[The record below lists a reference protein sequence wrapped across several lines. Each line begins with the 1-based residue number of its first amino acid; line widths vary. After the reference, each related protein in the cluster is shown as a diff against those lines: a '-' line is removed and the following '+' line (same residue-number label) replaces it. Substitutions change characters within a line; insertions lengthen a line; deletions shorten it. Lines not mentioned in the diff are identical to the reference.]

1 MILESVRIISDW
13 LQDATYGVNAK
24 LALMSAAGLLD
35 GSDTKPADIV
45 TFIEETNDAR
55 LARGRVPELPAQLPC
70 LAVLQSGEVVVPAVV
85 GTTYFDADV
94 TIAIW
99 YVARDKDS
107 NDGRQDAMYTIR
119 AIRQSLHE
127 LFKPANSAS
136 RVRGKVQMFP
146 TGEVTVPPLFT
157 MQEDVPIS
165 GAVELRVK
173 VRDIDPD

>member
-1 MILESVRIISDW
+1 MVHTW
-13 LQDATYGVNAK
+13 LQDGTYGVNAK

-35 GSDTKPADIV
+35 GSDSVPADIV
-45 TFIEETNDAR
+45 TFIEETSDAR
-55 LARGRVPELPAQLPC
+55 LARGRVPELASQLPC

-85 GTTYFDADV
+85 KTTYFDADI

-119 AIRQSLHE
+119 AIRQSLRE
-127 LFKPANSAS
+127 LFKPANSAD
-136 RVRGKVQMFP
+136 RTRGNIQMFP
-146 TGEVTVPPLFT
+146 SGEITIPPLFT
-157 MQEDVPIS
+157 IQNDLPIS

-173 VRDIDPD
+173 IRDISP